1 MNWLCPAWS
10 RRGWKEDRVKRK
22 MIKHLIAGVKRG
34 LGLHMPG
41 RSLLIVPDDIF
52 LVSFPKSGNTWIR
65 FLLANLRFPEQPATW
80 ANIDRLIPDP
90 TGTTKR
96 DFDRMPRPRIIKSHE
111 CFDPRYPR
119 VVYVVRDPR
128 DVVVSQYHYHRKI
141 RKIADDSP
149 IETFVTRFL
158 AGETCPHGSW
168 GQNIATWLYTSEG
181 DPRFL
186 LLRYE
191 DLVANTARELAKVV
205 SFLHLSAGPEQI
217 AQAVERSSADR
228 MRKLEKTQTDKNG
241 LMRGSRKDL
250 SFVRAAG
257 SGGWRSDLPVPLV
270 ARMEAAWGPLM
281 RHLGYELSMPSPS
294 KTRDSDSLGILS
306 GSTPR

>member
-1 MNWLCPAWS
+1 MAGSGL
-10 RRGWKEDRVKRK
+10 
-22 MIKHLIAGVKRG
+22 IKHLVAGLKRS
-34 LGLHMPG
+34 LGLHKPG
-41 RSLLIVPDDIF
+41 KSLLILPDDIF
-52 LVSFPKSGNTWIR
+52 LVSFPKSGNTWTR
-65 FLLANLRFPEQPATW
+65 FLLANLRFPNEAATW

-90 TGTTKR
+90 TGTAKR

-119 VVYVVRDPR
+119 VINIVRDPR

-149 IETFVTRFL
+149 IEKFVTRFL

-181 DPRFL
+181 NPRFL

-191 DLVANTARELAKVV
+191 DLIADTPRELAKVAT
-205 SFLHLSAGPEQI
+205 FLQLPVTPEII

-228 MRKLEKTQTDKNG
+228 MRKLEKEQQHG
-241 LMRGSRKDL
+241 LYKGSRKDM

-257 SGGWRSDLPVPLV
+257 AGGWRKDLPAEQA
-270 ARMEAAWGPLM
+270 ARLETAWGPLM
-281 RHLGYELSMPSPS
+281 HHLGYELT
-294 KTRDSDSLGILS
+294 TRTPREVGEYASLGS
-306 GSTPR
+306 ATTTPN

>member
-1 MNWLCPAWS
+1 MT
-10 RRGWKEDRVKRK
+10 KR
-22 MIKHLIAGVKRG
+22 LVAGIRRG
-34 LGLHMPG
+34 LGLHRPG
-41 RSLLIVPDDIF
+41 RSLLILPDDIF
-52 LVSFPKSGNTWIR
+52 LVSFPKSGNTWTR
-65 FLLANLRFPEQPATW
+65 FLLANLRFPNEPATW

-90 TGTTKR
+90 TGTAKR

-119 VVYVVRDPR
+119 VIYIVRDPR

-141 RKIADDSP
+141 RKIEDDSP
-149 IETFVTRFL
+149 IEKFVTRFL

-191 DLVANTARELAKVV
+191 DLVADTARELSKVV
-205 SFLHLSAGPEQI
+205 DFLHLSAGPEEI

-228 MRKLEKTQTDKNG
+228 MRELEKAQKDKNG
-241 LMRGSRKDL
+241 LFKGSRNDM

-257 SGGWRSDLPVPLV
+257 SGGWRKGLPAPMV
-270 ARMEAAWGPLM
+270 AKIEAAWGPLM
-281 RHLGYELSMPSPS
+281 QHLGYELS
-294 KTRDSDSLGILS
+294 TRSASDAREYASLGVANS
-306 GSTPR
+306 APR